1 MSIIAASSLR
11 ARFRRLAR
19 RWTASDEG
27 VAAVE
32 FGLIVP
38 IMAVMF
44 IGAVELSQAITV
56 DRRVTQVA
64 SSTADLVARFS
75 PRPERRQRHLPDR
88 DHRHH
93 EGRRLHH
100 GALQRKSAEDRAA
113 QRLLLTHQC
122 NQRPSRR
129 GSCTYNGA
137 GNSLSCACTNTTYS
151 LPANLVTTLRQRRHL
166 GSDLQLQA
174 AGIRLLHEVDGNGR
188 RSCRHPPHEGDD
200 YPQAAVAEHQSA
212 ADQQHALPGADLLA
226 GYSSDDARPRS
237 GSRSGRPLR
246 R

>member
-64 SSTADLVARFS
+64 NSTADLVARFS
-75 PRPERRQRHLPDR
+75 PPPN
-88 DHRHH
+88 
-93 EGRRLHH
+93 
-100 GALQRKSAEDRAA
+100 GANGISQTEITDIMKVGGYILAPYSANP
-113 QRLLLTHQC
+113 LKIVL
-122 NQRPSRR
+122 R
-129 GSCTYNGA
+129 GVSSSPTSATNTKQAWICTYTGA
-137 GNSLSCACTNTTYS
+137 GNSLSCSCTNTSYA
-151 LPANLVTTLRQRRHL
+151 LPANLVTTLDSVVISEVTYNYKPLVFDYFMKSMGTGGGPAGTHL
-166 GSDLQLQA
+166 MKETAILK
-174 AGIRLLHEVDGNGR
+174 
-188 RSCRHPPHEGDD
+188 
-200 YPQAAVAEHQSA
+200 
-212 ADQQHALPGADLLA
+212 
-226 GYSSDDARPRS
+226 PRS
-237 GSRSGRPLR
+237 QNINLLQTSNTPCPAPTY
-246 R
+246 

>member
-1 MSIIAASSLR
+1 MSTIAASSLR

-75 PRPERRQRHLPDR
+75 PAPNGANGISQTEITDIMKVGGYIMAPYSANPLKIVLRGVSSSPTSATNTKQAWILHLYRRGQL
-88 DHRHH
+88 
-93 EGRRLHH
+93 
-100 GALQRKSAEDRAA
+100 A
-113 QRLLLTHQC
+113 QLLLHQHVVLV
-122 NQRPSRR
+122 
-129 GSCTYNGA
+129 A
-137 GNSLSCACTNTTYS
+137 GQPGHDAG
-151 LPANLVTTLRQRRHL
+151 QRRHL

-174 AGIRLLHEVDGNGR
+174 AGVRLLHEVDGQR
-188 RSCRHPPHEGDD
+188 
-200 YPQAAVAEHQSA
+200 AAV
-212 ADQQHALPGADLLA
+212 LPAPT
-226 GYSSDDARPRS
+226 S
-237 GSRSGRPLR
+237 
-246 R
+246 